1 MGFGIL
7 FIGLTLVLTM
17 IYYPALPS
25 FIGYGV
31 CAYACF
37 KLSEYEGK
45 FKLSGVSF
53 AAVGTA
59 ALVNSVLQI
68 IRLLGKSEAPG
79 AFLDGAVP
87 YFTAIF
93 YIGQILLLPALISIA
108 KDTGRKKTVFACYRN
123 GVIFALLFGLFVAA
137 NILKTNDA
145 YAPYCVIYIAVS
157 PFIVLI
163 LNMISV
169 FACYMWI
176 CPEGEEERE
185 QESALNRS
193 VTRYFG
199 KNKERQEEKTPHR
212 KKKKK
217 K

>member
-7 FIGLTLVLTM
+7 FIGFTLVLTM

-31 CAYACF
+31 CAFACF
-37 KLSEYEGK
+37 KLSAYEGK

-68 IRLLGKSEAPG
+68 VWLLGKNDALKS
-79 AFLDGAVP
+79 FLDGAVP
-87 YFTAIF
+87 VFTAIF
-93 YIGQILLLPALISIA
+93 YLGQILLLPALIAIA
-108 KDTGRKKTVFACYRN
+108 GDTGRKKTVFACWRN
-123 GVIFALLFGLFVAA
+123 GVIFILLFGLFIAA
-137 NILKTNDA
+137 NILKTNET

-193 VTRYFG
+193 VTRHFG
-199 KNKERQEEKTPHR
+199 KNKAQEKETPHR
-212 KKKKK
+212 KKRKKK
-217 K
+217 